1 MSNDDAMLEYIKSI
15 DISLRELNQS
25 YKSLNDKVDEH
36 INNDNNRIGVLE
48 KAAAVSNGIKSDR
61 RRMADKSSQFMTVV
75 VSLLISSAVALTA
88 AWIDKK

>member
-1 MSNDDAMLEYIKSI
+1 MSDNAILEYIKSI

-36 INNDNNRIGVLE
+36 INNDNNRIGALE

-61 RRMADKSSQFMTVV
+61 RRISDKYSQFMTVA
-75 VSLLISSAVALTA
+75 VSLIISSAVALTA